1 VFCAAADPNDVS
13 ELRWTAGQ
21 PVAVFHGQGRR
32 RIWLSDDA
40 VVAATNRALRL
51 AALVSSGHQAQRSRL
66 PGQDYLVNAGWQE
79 RTGPEEFPGKSVI
92 CVGGLLRTW
101 NTSKNR

>member
-1 VFCAAADPNDVS
+1 
-13 ELRWTAGQ
+13 
-21 PVAVFHGQGRR
+21 VAVFHGQGRR

-66 PGQDYLVNAGWQE
+66 PGQDYLVNAG
-79 RTGPEEFPGKSVI
+79 
-92 CVGGLLRTW
+92 
-101 NTSKNR
+101 